1 MPYLIG
7 LLLIIIS
14 AYTGSAFISLLL
26 GVVFAY
32 SFNLSE
38 QFITKSIGSKLIQLG
53 IILLAF
59 SIPLYEAYE
68 LTRTF
73 LPSISL
79 FVILIFILGLLLGRF
94 LKVDKNQT
102 ILIASGTAIC
112 GATAIAAIAPIL
124 KAKPKIIIASISL
137 VFLLNAFG
145 LIAFPLLATYLN
157 MSQDFFGAWA
167 ALAIHDTASVVGAAM
182 TYGQDSVEMAT
193 TIKLTRTLW
202 LIPLMVVLSISYNKK
217 TMLKLPIFVSIF
229 ICTLILSNYLVL
241 TDTVDNLI
249 KAISSICLFTGLFC
263 IGTSIDKESIKIFD
277 KKLITLAISLWM
289 IAILISYILVSYL
302 I

>member
-59 SIPLYEAYE
+59 SIPLYDAYE

-289 IAILISYILVSYL
+289 IAILIYYILVSYL

>member
-59 SIPLYEAYE
+59 SIPLYDAYE

-94 LKVDKNQT
+94 LKMDKNQT

-182 TYGQDSVEMAT
+182 TYGEDSVEMAT

-202 LIPLMVVLSISYNKK
+202 LIPLMVVLSISYNKR

>member
-26 GVVFAY
+26 GIVFAY

-59 SIPLYEAYE
+59 SIPLYDAYE

-73 LPSISL
+73 LPSISV

>member
-59 SIPLYEAYE
+59 SIPLYDAYE

-73 LPSISL
+73 LPSISV

>member
-59 SIPLYEAYE
+59 SIPLYDAYE

-289 IAILISYILVSYL
+289 IAISISYILVSYL

>member
-59 SIPLYEAYE
+59 SIPLYDAYE

-124 KAKPKIIIASISL
+124 KAKPEIIIASISL

-289 IAILISYILVSYL
+289 IAISISYILVSYL

>member
-59 SIPLYEAYE
+59 SIPLYDAYE

-73 LPSISL
+73 LPSISV

-182 TYGQDSVEMAT
+182 TYGEDSVEMAT

-202 LIPLMVVLSISYNKK
+202 LVPLMVVLSISYNKK

>member
-59 SIPLYEAYE
+59 SIPLYDAYE

-73 LPSISL
+73 LPSISV

-241 TDTVDNLI
+241 TDTVDNHI

>member
-59 SIPLYEAYE
+59 SIPLYDAYE

-73 LPSISL
+73 LPSISV

-217 TMLKLPIFVSIF
+217 TIFKLPIFVSIF

-263 IGTSIDKESIKIFD
+263 IGTSIDKESIKIFE

>member
-59 SIPLYEAYE
+59 SIPLYDAYE

-73 LPSISL
+73 LPSISV

-182 TYGQDSVEMAT
+182 TYGEDSVEMAT

-202 LIPLMVVLSISYNKK
+202 LIPLMVVLSISYNKR

>member
-38 QFITKSIGSKLIQLG
+38 QFITKLIGSKLIQLG

-59 SIPLYEAYE
+59 SIPLYDAYE

-73 LPSISL
+73 LPSISV

-277 KKLITLAISLWM
+277 KKLITLAVSLWM

>member
-59 SIPLYEAYE
+59 SIPLYDAYE

-73 LPSISL
+73 LPSISV

-277 KKLITLAISLWM
+277 KKLITLAISVWM

>member
-59 SIPLYEAYE
+59 SIPLYDAYE

-73 LPSISL
+73 LPSISV

-124 KAKPKIIIASISL
+124 KAKPEIIIASISL

>member
-59 SIPLYEAYE
+59 SIPLYDAYE

-73 LPSISL
+73 LPSISV

-145 LIAFPLLATYLN
+145 LIAFPLLVTYLN

-167 ALAIHDTASVVGAAM
+167 ALAINDTASVVGAAM

>member
-14 AYTGSAFISLLL
+14 AYTGSAFISLLI

-59 SIPLYEAYE
+59 SIPLYDAYE

-73 LPSISL
+73 LPSISV

-249 KAISSICLFTGLFC
+249 KTISSICLFTGLFC
-263 IGTSIDKESIKIFD
+263 IGTSIDKESIKIFE

>member
-59 SIPLYEAYE
+59 SIPLYDAYE

-73 LPSISL
+73 LPSISV

-263 IGTSIDKESIKIFD
+263 IGTSIDRNQSKYL
-277 KKLITLAISLWM
+277 KKN
-289 IAILISYILVSYL
+289 
-302 I
+302 

>member
-59 SIPLYEAYE
+59 SIPLYDAYE

-79 FVILIFILGLLLGRF
+79 FVILIFILGLLIGRF

>member
-59 SIPLYEAYE
+59 SIPLYDAYE

-157 MSQDFFGAWA
+157 MSQDFFGAWT

-182 TYGQDSVEMAT
+182 TYGEDSVEMAT

-241 TDTVDNLI
+241 SDTVDNLI

>member
-59 SIPLYEAYE
+59 SIPLYDAYE

-73 LPSISL
+73 LPSISV

-145 LIAFPLLATYLN
+145 LVAFPLLATYLN

-249 KAISSICLFTGLFC
+249 KTISSICLFTGLFC

>member
-1 MPYLIG
+1 MTYLIG

-59 SIPLYEAYE
+59 SIPLYDAYE

-73 LPSISL
+73 LPSISV

>member
-59 SIPLYEAYE
+59 SIPLYDAYE

-241 TDTVDNLI
+241 TDTVDNLN
-249 KAISSICLFTGLFC
+249 KAISNICLFTGLFC
-263 IGTSIDKESIKIFD
+263 IGTSIDKESIKIFE

>member
-59 SIPLYEAYE
+59 SIPLYDAYE

-73 LPSISL
+73 LPSISV

-182 TYGQDSVEMAT
+182 TYGQDSAEMAT

-289 IAILISYILVSYL
+289 IAISISYILVSYL

>member
-59 SIPLYEAYE
+59 SIPLYDAYE

-73 LPSISL
+73 LPSISV

-157 MSQDFFGAWA
+157 MSQDFFGAWT

-182 TYGQDSVEMAT
+182 TYGEDSVEMAT

-217 TMLKLPIFVSIF
+217 TMLK
-229 ICTLILSNYLVL
+229 
-241 TDTVDNLI
+241 
-249 KAISSICLFTGLFC
+249 
-263 IGTSIDKESIKIFD
+263 
-277 KKLITLAISLWM
+277 
-289 IAILISYILVSYL
+289 
-302 I
+302 

>member
-59 SIPLYEAYE
+59 SIPLYDAYE

-73 LPSISL
+73 LPSISI
-79 FVILIFILGLLLGRF
+79 FVILIFIIGLLLGRF
-94 LKVDKNQT
+94 LKVDTNQT
-102 ILIASGTAIC
+102 ILIVSGTAIC

-157 MSQDFFGAWA
+157 MSQDFFGAWT

-193 TIKLTRTLW
+193 TLKLTRTLW

-263 IGTSIDKESIKIFD
+263 IGTSIDKKSIKIFD
-277 KKLITLAISLWM
+277 KKLITLAIILWM

>member
-59 SIPLYEAYE
+59 SIPLYDAYE

-73 LPSISL
+73 LPSISV
-79 FVILIFILGLLLGRF
+79 FVILIVILGLLLGRF

>member
-38 QFITKSIGSKLIQLG
+38 QFITKLIGSKLIQLG

-59 SIPLYEAYE
+59 SIPLYDAYE

-73 LPSISL
+73 LPSISV

-241 TDTVDNLI
+241 TDTVDDLI

>member
-73 LPSISL
+73 LPSISV

>member
-59 SIPLYEAYE
+59 SIPLYDAYE

-73 LPSISL
+73 LPSISV

-249 KAISSICLFTGLFC
+249 KAISNICLFTGLFC

>member
-59 SIPLYEAYE
+59 SIPLYDAYE

-73 LPSISL
+73 LPSISV

-217 TMLKLPIFVSIF
+217 TMLNLPIFVSIF

>member
-32 SFNLSE
+32 SFKLSE

-59 SIPLYEAYE
+59 SIPLYDAYE

-73 LPSISL
+73 LPSISV

>member
-14 AYTGSAFISLLL
+14 AYTGSAFVSLLL

-59 SIPLYEAYE
+59 SIPLYDAYE

-73 LPSISL
+73 LPSISV

-263 IGTSIDKESIKIFD
+263 IGTSIDKQSIKIFD

-289 IAILISYILVSYL
+289 IAILISYILVSYF